1 MRFYSELYHHS
12 PTASESPSPPQKV
25 DLSASIPNK
34 HISFNDFTF
43 VISDFVSLIL
53 AFNLKS
59 NAGNTLDRDLRWLVE
74 WRLRRARMSGGDERL
89 WGSSGSLWIQVEDAE
104 TNWSEINQPQGT
116 RNARHQQ
123 EDARPGRLEG
133 TLVQKKR
140 KEDARPGAHG
150 GRSSRKLRGRSPARI
165 GRSSR
170 EDVQRDTQWTLVQPG
185 RSGRSSSQAEDARSA
200 RQKRTLVQRDK
211 RTLVQD
217 LGRSSRPEKRTLVH
231 IQFIQMI
238 RAGRNGAPG
247 ATFCER
253 LAPGRETERAPGAT
267 FRESLVLWRCDFT
280 AGAHGGREELV
291 GTSPPLPLG
300 LLLLPSSMFQRRLG
314 TSRLPLDLRHHA
326 VTFVFL
332 LLCRLFLKAKSA
344 QRAQRVEVESRRDET
359 NMVKV
364 YTGQL
369 FGLDIKE
376 GILVFAHSEENEVV
390 GVEHGKE
397 RGCDV
402 DGGERVGFGG
412 EGLRGEE

>member
-1 MRFYSELYHHS
+1 MKTLRLKEIIGHME
-12 PTASESPSPPQKV
+12 TTM
-25 DLSASIPNK
+25 LSITSCPK
-34 HISFNDFTF
+34 FF
-43 VISDFVSLIL
+43 SL
-53 AFNLKS
+53 
-59 NAGNTLDRDLRWLVE
+59 
-74 WRLRRARMSGGDERL
+74 
-89 WGSSGSLWIQVEDAE
+89 EDAP
-104 TNWSEINQPQGT
+104 SDI
-116 RNARHQQ
+116 
-123 EDARPGRLEG
+123 

-267 FRESLVLWRCDFT
+267 FREFSTFCESL
-280 AGAHGGREELV
+280 APGR
-291 GTSPPLPLG
+291 
-300 LLLLPSSMFQRRLG
+300 
-314 TSRLPLDLRHHA
+314 D
-326 VTFVFL
+326 
-332 LLCRLFLKAKSA
+332 
-344 QRAQRVEVESRRDET
+344 
-359 NMVKV
+359 
-364 YTGQL
+364 
-369 FGLDIKE
+369 
-376 GILVFAHSEENEVV
+376 
-390 GVEHGKE
+390 
-397 RGCDV
+397 
-402 DGGERVGFGG
+402 
-412 EGLRGEE
+412 